1 MPFRPNI
8 EVLPNDPL
16 GTMPFSDFGK
26 TDWETFRKSCGEHDE
41 GYCRKVYFTDLAT
54 GQFRPAMI
62 AGQLMNTDA
71 IFLGVTTATTAGKCE
86 STGIGTAANVGSLIY
101 NAATGAST
109 YVTSIDSANVVSVND
124 DIFVIGQTVNLFN
137 YTTTGG
143 WNVTNLPT
151 YGLAFCRP
159 SAASLNSISLPLS
172 ISPNTAY
179 YVAVYVRNYQGGE
192 LTVKF
197 GTNSV
202 GTLSANGLHE
212 FYGISN
218 GTSITFESSA
228 AQNFI
233 GCLEVDRFEGYEL
246 LTDYRTRFLS
256 GDLTELVSV
265 QLTLSSFNPDAL
277 KSGVLTALET
287 DEYSELFDECQC
299 FYVSTQRAYPCTELN
314 IIKNGTFESFFGWE
328 SSNPAT
334 IERNSTNNTLQFKSA
349 LNGQFAEYTGELN
362 CPALCGVEYEI
373 QFEVTAYTGGDIV
386 IDVFGEQQGVN
397 ITGTGNYSIE
407 VTTPAN
413 CTGVFKLIASG
424 ITTLELDNL
433 TVKYTETQYE
443 DLSITEK
450 LCVCTPDECEVTISY
465 RNDVNSFGFEYEYD
479 SDFRNTINVCGKLR
493 NSRVRDTDLIV
504 NRDTFGTTEAVYSK
518 LDNLQEFVTGLI
530 PPYLANAIHVA
541 LRHSDVVIAG
551 KRYVCID
558 SFEQQTSDDSGLQKI
573 TALLAPYQQPFRNG
587 YRK

>member
-8 EVLPNDPL
+8 EVIPNDPL
-16 GTMPFSDFGK
+16 GLMPFSDFGK
-26 TDWETFRKSCGEHDE
+26 TDWETFRKSCGEHDG
-41 GYCRKVYFTDLAT
+41 GYCRKVYFTDLANF
-54 GQFRPAMI
+54 QFRPAMI
-62 AGQLMNTDA
+62 EGQLMNTDA
-71 IFLGVTTATTAGKCE
+71 KYLGTTRATTAGKCE
-86 STGIGTAANVGSLIY
+86 ASGIGTAANVGSLIY

-109 YVTSIDSANVVSVND
+109 YVTGIDSANVVSVND
-124 DIFVIGQTVNLFN
+124 DIFVIGQVVSLFS

-143 WNVTNLPT
+143 WNVANLPT
-151 YGLAFCRP
+151 YGLVFCRP
-159 SAASLNSISLPLS
+159 SAASLNSISLPSS

-212 FYGISN
+212 FYGVSN
-218 GTSITFESSA
+218 GTSITFESSP

-246 LTDYRTRFLS
+246 FMDYNFNFLNSDLTGAFSFTVPLS
-256 GDLTELVSV
+256 GW
-265 QLTLSSFNPDAL
+265 DANAL
-277 KSGVLTALET
+277 ESGVLAFKGAEP
-287 DEYSELFDECQC
+287 YASLFESCQC
-299 FYVSTQRAYPCTELN
+299 LYFSIQRAYPCTELN
-314 IIKNGTFESFFGWE
+314 IIQNGIFISFIGWE
-328 SSNPAT
+328 SSNPKTVGRDALT
-334 IERNSTNNTLQFKSA
+334 NTLQFKGA
-349 LNGQFAEYTGELN
+349 LDGEYAEYVGDFN
-362 CPALCGVEYEI
+362 CPALCGVEYEV
-373 QFEVTAYTGGDIV
+373 QFQVTEDSGGNIV
-386 IDVFGEQQGVN
+386 IDLFGEQVGVN
-397 ITGTGNYSIE
+397 ITGTGNYSINITSPE
-407 VTTPAN
+407 N
-413 CTGVFKLIASG
+413 CTSVFKLIASG
-424 ITTLELDNL
+424 TTTLNLTNL

-443 DLSITEK
+443 DLAITEK
-450 LCVCTPDECEVTISY
+450 LCVCTPDDCEVTISY
-465 RNDVNSFGFEYEYD
+465 RNDVNAFGFEYEHD

-541 LRHSDVVIAG
+541 LRHSDVVILG

>member
-8 EVLPNDPL
+8 EVIPNDPL
-16 GTMPFSDFGK
+16 GWMPFSDFGK

-41 GYCRKVYFTDLAT
+41 GYCRKVYFTDL
-54 GQFRPAMI
+54 GNFQFRPAMTP
-62 AGQLMNTDA
+62 GQLMNTDA
-71 IFLGVTTATTAGKCE
+71 IFLGTTTATTAGKCE
-86 STGIGTAANVGSLIY
+86 ATGIGTAANVGSLIY
-101 NAATGAST
+101 NATTGAST
-109 YVTSIDSANVVSVND
+109 YVTGIDSANVVSVND
-124 DIFVIGQTVNLFN
+124 DIFVSGQIVNLFN
-137 YTTTGG
+137 YTTNGG
-143 WNVTNLPT
+143 WSVTNLPT
-151 YGLAFCRP
+151 YGLSFCRP

-202 GTLSANGLHE
+202 GALSANGLHE
-212 FYGISN
+212 FYGVSN
-218 GTSITFESSA
+218 GTSITFESTA

-246 LTDYRTRFLS
+246 LSDYTLTFLA
-256 GDLTELVSV
+256 GDLTGLF
-265 QLTLSSFNPDAL
+265 SFTVPPSGWDENAL
-277 KSGVLTALET
+277 ESGVLTFREAET
-287 DEYSELFDECQC
+287 YSGLFESCQC
-299 FYVSTQRAYPCTELN
+299 FYISIQRAYPCTELN

-334 IERNSTNNTLQFKSA
+334 IERNATNNTLEFKDA
-349 LNGQFAEYTGELN
+349 LNGEYAEYVGELN

-373 QFEVTAYTGGDIV
+373 QFEVTSYTGGNIV

-407 VTTPAN
+407 VTSPEN

-424 ITTLELDNL
+424 TTTLELDNL

-443 DLSITEK
+443 DLAITEK

-465 RNDVNSFGFEYEYD
+465 RNDVNSFGFEYEHD
-479 SDFRNTINVCGKLR
+479 ADFRNVINVCGKLR
-493 NSRVRDTDLIV
+493 NSRVRDTDIIV

-541 LRHSDVVIAG
+541 LRHSDVVIEG
-551 KRYVCID
+551 KRYVCVD
-558 SFEQQTSDDSGLQKI
+558 SFEHQISEDSGLQKI

>member
-8 EVLPNDPL
+8 EVIPNDPL
-16 GTMPFSDFGK
+16 GFMPFEDFGK
-26 TDWETFRKSCGEHDE
+26 TDFETFRKSCGEHDE
-41 GYCRKVYFTDLAT
+41 GYCRKVYFTDLPNW
-54 GQFRPAMI
+54 QFRPAMI
-62 AGQLMNTDA
+62 PGQIMNTDA
-71 IFLGVTTATTAGKCE
+71 KYLGTTTATTAGKCE
-86 STGIGTAANVGSLIY
+86 APGIGTAANVGSLIY

-124 DIFVIGQTVNLFN
+124 DIFVSGQVVNLFS

-192 LTVKF
+192 LTVKL

-212 FYGISN
+212 FYGVSN
-218 GTSITFESSA
+218 GTSITFESSS

-233 GCLEVDRFEGYEL
+233 GCLEVDRFDGYEL
-246 LTDYRTRFLS
+246 LTNYTISILS
-256 GDLTELVSV
+256 GDLTGLFSFP
-265 QLTLSSFNPDAL
+265 LTLSSFNADAL
-277 KSGVLTALET
+277 KSGVLTIDDPAQ
-287 DEYSELFDECQC
+287 YSYLFTECQC
-299 FYVSTQRAYPCTELN
+299 FYSSLQRAYPCTELN

-328 SSNPAT
+328 SSDQAT
-334 IERNSTNNTLQFKSA
+334 IGRNATNNTLKFKA
-349 LNGQFAEYTGELN
+349 AANGEYAEYVGEFN
-362 CPALCGVEYEI
+362 CPPLCGVEYEI
-373 QFEVTAYTGGDIV
+373 QFLVTEYSGGDIV

-407 VTTPAN
+407 VTTPEN

-424 ITTLELDNL
+424 TTTLELDNL
-433 TVKYTETQYE
+433 TVKYTKPQYE
-443 DLSITEK
+443 DLAVTEK

-465 RNDVNSFGFEYEYD
+465 RNDVNAFGFEYEHD

-558 SFEQQTSDDSGLQKI
+558 SFEQQTSEDSGLQKI